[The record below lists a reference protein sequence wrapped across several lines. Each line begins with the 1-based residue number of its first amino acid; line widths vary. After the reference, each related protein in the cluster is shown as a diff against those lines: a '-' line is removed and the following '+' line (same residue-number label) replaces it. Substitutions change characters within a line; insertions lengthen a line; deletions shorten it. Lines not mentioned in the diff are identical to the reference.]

1 MLKLFRQLALRC
13 LVFSLL
19 AIALTFSNLAFGNLS
34 FSNPLFAQV
43 TPSPDGPN
51 PPSTELKSDVKG
63 ATTIKLDERSGVAE
77 TEKEIVREPATKVK
91 SPEPQDEYDMNA
103 IHEFDR
109 ELYGD

>member
-1 MLKLFRQLALRC
+1 LA
-13 LVFSLL
+13 FG
-19 AIALTFSNLAFGNLS
+19 NLAFGNLS